1 MKKKFEIVS
10 KCKNCGE
17 LQQPNREKNQHLIG
31 IIEISRRGYFKYI
44 KNKFY
49 PSLIKVEDLY
59 DQWKKTTDQ
68 MFTHTYS
75 SWKELFEIFKN
86 LKVKYR
92 ILLSE
97 KIPTRVFSLS
107 NIKSNI
113 TLYSF
118 I

>member
-1 MKKKFEIVS
+1 
-10 KCKNCGE
+10 
-17 LQQPNREKNQHLIG
+17 
-31 IIEISRRGYFKYI
+31 
-44 KNKFY
+44 
-49 PSLIKVEDLY
+49 
-59 DQWKKTTDQ
+59 